1 MTLKRAVSEQATIM
15 KYLFND
21 CIIFCVIFQHLQAL
35 EERQSE
41 VCKIMYNAVV
51 NAYYL
56 YNSVFSIL
64 CIVHVHGHIHLSQVH
79 ILSIHHC
86 HRFNI
91 IFVSQVYINFHD
103 IMYQHCSTLTVV

>member
-91 IFVSQVYINFHD
+91 HVHGHIHLSQVHILYINTSLS
-103 IMYQHCSTLTVV
+103 QV